1 MAGKFYYMT
10 VVKDDNSTDDN
21 NDDDTGKE
29 LSVKCTMCGK
39 VFESNYILNYHNL
52 LEHSKYKRPP
62 IGIS

>member
-1 MAGKFYYMT
+1 MMP
-10 VVKDDNSTDDN
+10 VVKKGRHSTDDDDEKED
-21 NDDDTGKE
+21 NDTDAPNW
-29 LSVKCTMCGK
+29 KCIICGK

>member
-1 MAGKFYYMT
+1 MP
-10 VVKDDNSTDDN
+10 VVKEGRHSADDDEKKDN
-21 NDDDTGKE
+21 NDMNAPNW
-29 LSVKCTMCGK
+29 KCIICGK

>member
-1 MAGKFYYMT
+1 MP
-10 VVKDDNSTDDN
+10 VVKEGRHSTTDDDDKKED
-21 NDDDTGKE
+21 NDRDAPNW
-29 LSVKCTMCGK
+29 KCLVCGK